1 MKSFALFCVACL
13 LLNTGCQSKP
23 EPQRPVRIFDGRTTA
38 GWDGDFEK
46 TWRIRDGALVGGN
59 LQSSVPRN
67 EFVATTTQY
76 TNFVLRLEFK
86 LTGTEGFVNG
96 GVQVRSQRVPNDSE
110 MTGYQV
116 DMGDPAWWGCIYDE
130 SRRNKVVAQSK
141 IEEVNKVLRRGDWNQ
156 YEIRC
161 EGKRIRVYING
172 LMTVDYTEPDD
183 SIPQYGK
190 IGLQI
195 HGGGK
200 TEVYYREI
208 RVQVL
213 P

>member
-1 MKSFALFCVACL
+1 MKSFPILLFVSL
-13 LLNTGCQSKP
+13 ISITGCKTKMEAP
-23 EPQRPVRIFDGRTTA
+23 RPVKIFDGRTTA
-38 GWDGDFEK
+38 GWDGDFEH
-46 TWRIRDGALVGGN
+46 TWKIRDGAFVGGD
-59 LQSSVPRN
+59 LQTTQPRN

-86 LTGTEGFVNG
+86 LAGTEGFVNG

-110 MTGYQV
+110 MSGYQC

-130 SRRNKVVAQSK
+130 SRRNKLVAKSN
-141 IEEVNKVLRRGDWNQ
+141 IDEVNKVLRRGDWNQ

-161 EGKRIRVYING
+161 EGKRIRAYING

-183 SIPQYGK
+183 SIPQFGK

-200 TEVYYREI
+200 TEVSYRNI
-208 RVQVL
+208 WVQVL